1 MSDPL
6 IEGILNDDTEP
17 KPGLVDAMVDNV
29 KDGVKEYFLP
39 TSIDADDKDL
49 EEKRESLAILVSL
62 GTSKDYL
69 GVPLS
74 LAEVR
79 KLSPKDV
86 KKYYYRYQS
95 VLGKQV
101 SGGLVENMVT
111 IGCRLVS
118 KLVSIDDQ
126 DGLANDILNDA
137 LVRRELTTA
146 AGYIVLKGGP
156 FVAFASGLFHVACH
170 IDFTM
175 DEKVL
180 IEKPSSTSEH
190 NAVSNAENS

>member
-1 MSDPL
+1 
-6 IEGILNDDTEP
+6 
-17 KPGLVDAMVDNV
+17 MVDNV

-62 GTSKDYL
+62 GTSKYYL

-111 IGCRLVS
+111 LGCRLVS

-175 DEKVL
+175 DEKSL
-180 IEKPSSTSEH
+180 TEDPNNTSEH
-190 NAVSNAENS
+190 NAVSNAEDGSQES

>member
-111 IGCRLVS
+111 LGCRLVS

-190 NAVSNAENS
+190 NAVSMML